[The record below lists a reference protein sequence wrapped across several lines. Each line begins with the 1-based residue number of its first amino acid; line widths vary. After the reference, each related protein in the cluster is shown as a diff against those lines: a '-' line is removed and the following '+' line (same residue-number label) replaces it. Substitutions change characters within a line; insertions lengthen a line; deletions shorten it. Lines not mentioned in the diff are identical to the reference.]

1 VAVNI
6 EELVPLTNGLSFR
19 CDGLTLV
26 CDRAKVR
33 TVKNEAIEMKFSVA
47 GTDYVPRLRLARERI
62 ARATSEEIARIVR
75 HVARHAVGASP
86 QCHS

>member
-1 VAVNI
+1 MNI

-19 CDGLTLV
+19 CGGLTLV

-33 TVKNEAIEMKFSVA
+33 AVKDEGVEMKFLVA
-47 GTDYVPRLRLARERI
+47 GTDYVPRLRLGRERL

-75 HVARHAVGASP
+75 QVARHAVGAAP
-86 QCHS
+86 QFHS